1 MRNFVIVAAAAAAVL
16 TAASAEARPVR
27 PYEQWCLNISEGRGG
42 DTYRCGFATYGQC
55 MAARTTNG
63 EWCMLNPALGSA
75 PPGYY
80 YNYYYR

>member
-1 MRNFVIVAAAAAAVL
+1 
-16 TAASAEARPVR
+16 
-27 PYEQWCLNISEGRGG
+27 
-42 DTYRCGFATYGQC
+42 